1 MEWDKITLD
10 KLGSVSRGRSK
21 HRPRNDE
28 SLFNGIYP
36 FIQTGDVKR
45 SGLHIVDYT
54 ETYNEKGLAQSKLW
68 APGTLCITIAANIA
82 DTSILSFPACFPDSI
97 IGFVADKEK
106 SDVRFIKYSFDI
118 LQKKCQAISLGA
130 TQDNLSWEKLS
141 KIKFDIPSIS
151 IQHCIASILSAY
163 DNLIENN
170 NKRIRLLEQMAENL
184 YKEWF
189 VRFRFL
195 GHEKADF
202 ENGLPKGWKRVKIC
216 DVCNVTDGVHN
227 TVIDA
232 PQSKYFLLS
241 SKNIKA
247 GKIVIGDNE
256 RTIDE
261 DTYIKLRKRTKMSK
275 GDILLSSVGTIGEV
289 CLLNEE
295 PLYYEFQRSVAIIKP
310 DFSITNSCLLYE
322 MFKVMRNDFVNAA
335 HGAAQQCLFIGDLK
349 KMKICLPS
357 KTISDIFERKV
368 RPIYNMISSISK
380 QNENLSRQR
389 DLLLPRLMSGKLEV
403 KL

>member
-141 KIKFDIPSIS
+141 KIKFDIPSLS

-189 VRFRFL
+189 VRFRFP
-195 GHEKADF
+195 GHEKAEF

-261 DTYIKLRKRTKMSK
+261 DTFIILRKRTKMSK

-295 PLYYEFQRSVAIIKP
+295 PSYYEFQRSVAIIKP
-310 DFSITNSCLLYE
+310 DSSIANSCLLYE
-322 MFKVMRNDFVNAA
+322 MFKVMRSDFVNAS

-357 KTISDIFERKV
+357 KNISDIFERKV

-403 KL
+403 K